1 MCASCMW
8 VGATLLEAD
17 PPFYFFPALGEGLA
31 VGETGRKRVG
41 WGLVAAESLRRRL
54 QV

>member
-17 PPFYFFPALGEGLA
+17 PPFYFFPALGEGA
-31 VGETGRKRVG
+31 GCGRDREKESRVG
-41 WGLVAAESLRRRL
+41 ISGC
-54 QV
+54 